1 MKTWFMIGGVV
12 AAFATGWT
20 VKGWNNDAKLK
31 RALEA
36 EREAATERLIAKQ
49 AELDERAADVAKAI
63 DALPRNAPSTKG
75 RMSAYVPNL
84 IKKTLADLE

>member
-1 MKTWFMIGGVV
+1 M
-12 AAFATGWT
+12 
-20 VKGWNNDAKLK
+20 
-31 RALEA
+31 
-36 EREAATERLIAKQ
+36 
-49 AELDERAADVAKAI
+49 DERAANVAKAI